1 VKVRRLHPFGP
12 ITHREGVRLQSWLA
26 SRVVAKG
33 SLRRKIRL
41 VAAVDCAPA
50 PDGHLHACAVLCEAP
65 TWKVVEEAH
74 AAGEPP
80 MPYVPG
86 LLSFRE
92 APLVLE
98 ALRKLRGE
106 PDILLVDGHGRAHP
120 RRLGIASHVGL
131 HVDVPTIGV
140 GKSLLVGVHG
150 SPGTQPGN
158 WAELTDHGERIG
170 LALTTRRG
178 VKPVYVSVGNKIGLI
193 PAARIVL
200 ACVTRYRL
208 PEPLR
213 QADLRSRSS
222 SRRARVRS

>member
-1 VKVRRLHPFGP
+1 
-12 ITHREGVRLQSWLA
+12 
-26 SRVVAKG
+26 
-33 SLRRKIRL
+33 
-41 VAAVDCAPA
+41 
-50 PDGHLHACAVLCEAP
+50 
-65 TWKVVEEAH
+65 
-74 AAGEPP
+74 
-80 MPYVPG
+80 
-86 LLSFRE
+86 
-92 APLVLE
+92 
-98 ALRKLRGE
+98 
-106 PDILLVDGHGRAHP
+106 VDGHGRAHP